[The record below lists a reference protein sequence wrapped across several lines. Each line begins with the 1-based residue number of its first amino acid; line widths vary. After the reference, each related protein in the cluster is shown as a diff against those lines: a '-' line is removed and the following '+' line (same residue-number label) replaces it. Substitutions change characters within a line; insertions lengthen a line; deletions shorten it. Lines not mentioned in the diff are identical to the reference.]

1 MSSMDNER
9 GYHIDHVIN
18 IENTKNEI
26 LQIMIVIV
34 MFIDHIRERVF
45 KNKTSN
51 YRNENDSIVPKN
63 TFTTIYINY
72 EL

>member
-1 MSSMDNER
+1 MAGTNLILGNEG
-9 GYHIDHVIN
+9 GYHIDNVTK

-26 LQIMIVIV
+26 LQIIIV

-51 YRNENDSIVPKN
+51 YRNENDSIVPKKN
-63 TFTTIYINY
+63 IYYN
-72 EL
+72 LH